1 MAAVAIT
8 GLLSDLSGRAQRLG
22 VRGPIH
28 VRTPWPRVSGF
39 VSVSLGWGIQLMA
52 VSAIASAVLSLLL
65 LFVTLLQRR
74 YDADR

>member
-1 MAAVAIT
+1 
-8 GLLSDLSGRAQRLG
+8 
-22 VRGPIH
+22 
-28 VRTPWPRVSGF
+28 
-39 VSVSLGWGIQLMA
+39 MA